1 MGEEVSGGRQIRLGL
16 RSVHASRKG
25 TVPKTTDPPALSKKR
40 GRVLAA
46 AGSAQAGN
54 RTQDAIL
61 RDGMLRPPYCR
72 KWLSAAASC
81 SECATLRAA
90 RRPRIS
96 PLWAGRRSPRSS
108 RCRPSSGSSVESGS
122 RPVPAVSF
130 RRRDLPAACPLSTFP
145 AYRRGTRDQP
155 NSSTRQTA
163 LQCLPTGHPR
173 YQAAVLAFPDILR
186 LLRAFPDI
194 LMPACAVQVSGELI
208 RN

>member
-1 MGEEVSGGRQIRLGL
+1 M
-16 RSVHASRKG
+16 
-25 TVPKTTDPPALSKKR
+25 
-40 GRVLAA
+40 AA
-46 AGSAQAGN
+46 AGPAQAGN

-61 RDGMLRPPYCR
+61 RGGMFRLPYYG

-96 PLWAGRRSPRSS
+96 PLWTGRRSPRSS
-108 RCRPSSGSSVESGS
+108 RYRPSSGSSVESGS

-155 NSSTRQTA
+155 NSSARQTA

-173 YQAAVLAFPDILR
+173 YRAAVLASARLPRHIEAGIGTPLQLR
-186 LLRAFPDI
+186 SVASPPEPPSAETASLPVCGHLDLH